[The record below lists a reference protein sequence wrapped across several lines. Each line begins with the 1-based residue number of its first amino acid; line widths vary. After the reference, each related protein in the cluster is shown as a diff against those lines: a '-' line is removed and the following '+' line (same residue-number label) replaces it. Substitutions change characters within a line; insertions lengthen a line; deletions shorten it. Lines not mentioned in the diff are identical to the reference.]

1 MFMSNSKFLFI
12 FTSVLIAALTRFLP
26 HPPNF
31 TAIGAI
37 ALFSG
42 FQLKDKKLALF
53 IPLAILLFTDLFVGF
68 HNTMWAVYLGFAIT
82 TLLGISMRNAKQLT
96 IVGMSITSSILFFV
110 ITNFA
115 VWLSADGFYSKD
127 IFGLATCY
135 TMAIPFFANSLIGD
149 LCFNT
154 LLFGAYYYANNFM
167 LAKEKAIY
175 KQK

>member
-1 MFMSNSKFLFI
+1 MNNSKFLWI
-12 FTSVLIAALTRFLP
+12 FASVLLAALTRFLP

-68 HNTMWAVYLGFAIT
+68 HNTMLAVYLGFALT
-82 TLLGISMRNAKQLT
+82 TLLGISMKNAKQLT

-115 VWLSADGFYSKD
+115 VWASADGFYSND
-127 IFGLATCY
+127 LTGLGVCY
-135 TMAIPFFANSLIGD
+135 SMALPFFANSIIGD
-149 LCFNT
+149 LCFNA
-154 LLFGAYYYANNFM
+154 LLFGALYFANNSF
-167 LAKEKAIY
+167 LVKERVSIK
-175 KQK
+175 K